1 MYLKSESGASAI
13 SQGNRFM
20 ERKEGCR
27 NRVVGKSIRNLSGL
41 RLSTAEMNLNQTYI
55 NFKNMLA

>member
-20 ERKEGCR
+20 ERKKGCR

-41 RLSTAEMNLNQTYI
+41 RLSTAEMD
-55 NFKNMLA
+55 F